1 MVLSM
6 TEVNHQITRSIEI
19 DAGHRLPF
27 HGSKCKNIHGH
38 RYKIE
43 ARCSGKLIESGEQDG
58 MILDFGFLKEEM
70 EEVID
75 SKCDH
80 GFIFCYYDEI
90 CINMLLDDD
99 KKDLLIEGVKQNGHW
114 SGISKNEQKIYIL
127 DSAPTAENLAKH
139 WFDLLKPKIKNRS
152 NNMAFLVDI
161 TVWETPNCKAR
172 YGE

>member
-1 MVLSM
+1 M
-6 TEVNHQITRSIEI
+6 TEVKHKITRSIEI

-43 ARCSGKLIESGEQDG
+43 AECSGTIIESGEQDG

-80 GFIFCYYDEI
+80 GFIFCYYDDI
-90 CINMLLDDD
+90 CMDMFIDEND
-99 KKDLLIEGVKQNGHW
+99 KKNIIAEVKSNGFW
-114 SGISKNEQKIYIL
+114 SGTSKNEQKIYIL
-127 DSAPTAENLAKH
+127 DSAPTAENIAKH
-139 WFDLLKPKIKNRS
+139 WFDLLTPKIKKRS
-152 NNMAFLVDI
+152 NNLAFLEEI
-161 TVWETPNCKAR
+161 TVWETPNCKAT
-172 YGE
+172 YSV